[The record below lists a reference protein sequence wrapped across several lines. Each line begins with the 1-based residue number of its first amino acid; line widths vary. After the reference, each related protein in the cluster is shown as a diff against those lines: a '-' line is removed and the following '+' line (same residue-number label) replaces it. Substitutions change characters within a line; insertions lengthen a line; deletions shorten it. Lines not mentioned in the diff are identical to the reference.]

1 MYRRCICSDSLKKQ
15 LVKTVSGKKK
25 TVFSIRINLIVIPF
39 RNLSQLSNV
48 FMKSMRLLIYD
59 TIPYIH
65 VQFH

>member
-1 MYRRCICSDSLKKQ
+1 M
-15 LVKTVSGKKK
+15 KTVSSKKN
-25 TVFSIRINLIVIPF
+25 RINLIVIPF

-48 FMKSMRLLIYD
+48 FTKSMRLLVYE